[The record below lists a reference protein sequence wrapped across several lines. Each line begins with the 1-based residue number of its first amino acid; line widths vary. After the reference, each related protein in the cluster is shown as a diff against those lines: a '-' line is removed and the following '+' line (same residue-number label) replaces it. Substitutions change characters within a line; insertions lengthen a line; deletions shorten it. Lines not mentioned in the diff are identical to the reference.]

1 MDERLLGKT
10 GLRVSAVGLGTWSM
24 GGDSYGPTDDA
35 DSLKALRRAYDLG
48 VTFYDTADIY
58 GRGRSERLLGEAF
71 RRERDRVVIATKVG
85 WDFTGSEAKKNFS
98 PPYLFYACE
107 QSLKRLQTDHLDLYQ
122 LHNPAPDVLQRG
134 EVAEVMERLKAAGK
148 IRHWGVSLSWTAT
161 PADARCA
168 MEQCGAE
175 TIQLVYNILCQ
186 EFLQTIAPTIEAT
199 RVGVIARTPLY
210 YGLLTGK
217 FTPETTFPPG
227 DHRADKWSRQEF
239 LRRLRQVERLRVLVG
254 GAGGHVKSLA
264 EAAIR
269 FVLSHRLVSV
279 VIPGAKTA
287 AQVEEHVAAAPGIG
301 APALAPEDLVQ
312 LMGIEFLYCPQCGAE
327 LALKTVEPG
336 EPQRL
341 VCPSCAFIFY
351 LNPKVVASTITEHDG
366 RVILLK
372 RAIEPGYGRWVFPGG
387 FVNRGEAVEAAAVR
401 ETKEEIGLDVR
412 LTGLLNVYSYA
423 GQQTAIIVYTAEV
436 LEGTA
441 RGGGEAL
448 ELKAF
453 GLDEIPWR
461 DLAFT
466 STRDALRDYV
476 KRRGAPAA
484 AGLRAPGL
492 LRL

>member
-1 MDERLLGKT
+1 MYMDGRLLGKT
-10 GLRVSAVGLGTWSM
+10 GLKVSAVGLGTWSM

-35 DSLKALRRAYDLG
+35 DSLKALRRAYELG

-71 RRERDRVVIATKVG
+71 RRERDRVVLATKVG
-85 WDFTGSEAKKNFS
+85 WDFTGAEAKKNFS
-98 PPYLFYACE
+98 PPHLFHACE

-134 EVAEVMERLKAAGK
+134 EVVEVMERLRAAGK

-175 TIQLVYNILCQ
+175 TIQLVYNLLCQ

-199 RVGVIARTPLY
+199 GVGVIARTPLY

-217 FTPETTFPPG
+217 FTSDTTFPPG
-227 DHRADKWSRQEF
+227 DHRADKWNRQEF
-239 LRRLRQVERLRVLVG
+239 LLRLQHVERFRGLVG
-254 GAGGHVKSLA
+254 GHTKSLA
-264 EAAIR
+264 ETAIR
-269 FVLSHRLVSV
+269 FVLSHRLISV
-279 VIPGAKTA
+279 VLPGAKTA
-287 AQVEEHVAAAPGIG
+287 AQVEDHVAAGSG
-301 APALAPEDLVQ
+301 SPALSPDEIVQ
-312 LMGIEFLYCPQCGAE
+312 LMGVELLYCPRCAAG
-327 LALKTVEPG
+327 LALKTVEPD

-341 VCPSCAFIFY
+341 VCSSCTFIFY
-351 LNPKVVASTITEHDG
+351 LNPKVVASTITEQG
-366 RVILLK
+366 GKVILLR

-387 FVNRGEAVEAAAVR
+387 FVNRGETVEAGAVR
-401 ETKEEIGLDVR
+401 ETKEEVNLDVR

-423 GQQTAIIVYTAEV
+423 GQQTAIIVYTAET
-436 LEGTA
+436 LGGTA
-441 RGGGEAL
+441 RAGSEAL

-476 KRRGAPAA
+476 KRRGGDPLAA
-484 AGLRAPGL
+484 AGLQVPGQQ
-492 LRL
+492 